1 MIMYNEA
8 KVNYIKRGKH
18 MGKTCFFIG
27 HRNTKSEIA
36 PKLAEEVERHIVELG
51 IETFVVG
58 YYGQFDS
65 MAADTV
71 VRAKD
76 HHPEI
81 TLMLLL
87 PYHPTVR
94 PIKTPKGHDGTYY
107 PPGMETVPPK
117 LAIVKANEHMVQYSD
132 YLIAYVAHPSQ
143 GSRELLEY
151 ALNRQKRGLIRVTNL
166 SGWYPEI

>member
-1 MIMYNEA
+1 
-8 KVNYIKRGKH
+8 

-27 HRNTKSEIA
+27 HRNTKPEVA
-36 PKLAEEVERHIVELG
+36 PKLADEIERHIVDCG
-51 IETFVVG
+51 VDAFVVG
-58 YYGQFDS
+58 HYGQFDS
-65 MAADTV
+65 MAAQAV
-71 VRAKD
+71 VQAKER
-76 HHPEI
+76 HPEI
-81 TLMLLL
+81 TLTLLL

-117 LAIVKANEHMVQYSD
+117 LAIVKANEHMVQNSE
-132 YLIAYVAHPSQ
+132 YLIAYVSHPSQ

-151 ALNRQKRGLIRVTNL
+151 ALKRQKRGLIQVTNL